1 MVSTI
6 ESKGPKCNR
15 QFQLLVY
22 FIKIFQHNQ
31 LYDTLLATPCTHKLK
46 AGIAYRLDYGTGW
59 TTCWLY
65 SFELCKYLH
74 PLIAADVVDVWW
86 KHF

>member
-31 LYDTLLATPCTHKLK
+31 LYDTLLLAAPCTHKLK

-59 TTCWLY
+59 T
-65 SFELCKYLH
+65 LCKYFH
-74 PLIAADVVDVWW
+74 PLIGVIAADVMDVWW

>member
-1 MVSTI
+1 MASTI

-31 LYDTLLATPCTHKLK
+31 LYDILLPAAPCTHKLK

-65 SFELCKYLH
+65 CF
-74 PLIAADVVDVWW
+74 
-86 KHF
+86 